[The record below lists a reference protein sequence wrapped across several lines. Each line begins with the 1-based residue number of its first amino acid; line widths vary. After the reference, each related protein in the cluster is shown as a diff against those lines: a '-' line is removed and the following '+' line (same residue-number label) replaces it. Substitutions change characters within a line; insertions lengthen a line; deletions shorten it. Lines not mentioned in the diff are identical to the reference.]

1 MKLNFL
7 KKLKIYFFIEFSMTN
22 DKTNKQHSLIPSYL
36 GRFGT
41 NYIYLQLLKIL
52 KNLLK
57 RKQSFVK
64 ENEKS
69 FELLKEY
76 SFGNETSNLINIQ
89 QTCSKATL
97 ILGQENKVAI
107 KPDVRPH
114 NVK

>member
-1 MKLNFL
+1 
-7 KKLKIYFFIEFSMTN
+7 LKI
-22 DKTNKQHSLIPSYL
+22 K
-36 GRFGT
+36 
-41 NYIYLQLLKIL
+41 

-89 QTCSKATL
+89 QTGSKATL
-97 ILGQENKVAI
+97 ILG
-107 KPDVRPH
+107 
-114 NVK
+114 